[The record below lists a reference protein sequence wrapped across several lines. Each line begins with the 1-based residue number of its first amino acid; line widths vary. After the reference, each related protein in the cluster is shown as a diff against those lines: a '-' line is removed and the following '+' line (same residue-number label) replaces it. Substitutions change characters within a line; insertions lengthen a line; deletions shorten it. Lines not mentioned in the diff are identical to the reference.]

1 VRSGPLLIG
10 YDGTRAAEHA
20 LREAT
25 RLLAHRR
32 AQHAHGP
39 IIGGTSRSVLR
50 DAQCPVV
57 VARGAGGR
65 GRG

>member
-25 RLLAHRR
+25 GPAAHRR
-32 AQHAHGP
+32 AL
-39 IIGGTSRSVLR
+39 LR
-50 DAQCPVV
+50 DATCPVV
-57 VARGAGGR
+57 VARERADGDGAAR
-65 GRG
+65 S